1 MIASLFRGNQNSF
14 LLENKIAPR
23 RGYPEDKRRQIYKLV
38 RQRAEVLRRIADQGT
53 TNFYE
58 VYAIL
63 SKAYREG
70 YFR

>member
-1 MIASLFRGNQNSF
+1 
-14 LLENKIAPR
+14 LENRIAPR
-23 RGYPEDKRRQIYKLV
+23 RGYPEDKRRQIYKIIK
-38 RQRAEVLRRIADQGT
+38 QRAEVLKRITDQGK